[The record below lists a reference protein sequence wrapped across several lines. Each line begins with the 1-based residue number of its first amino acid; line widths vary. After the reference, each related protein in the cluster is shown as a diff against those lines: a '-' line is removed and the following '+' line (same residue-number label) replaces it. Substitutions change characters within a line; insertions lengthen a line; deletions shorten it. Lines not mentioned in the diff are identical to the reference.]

1 MPEAVKE
8 ALGDTGRMFGS
19 RVKSFQVAGFIEN
32 HKKSKNFSRVM
43 FNENLDNLSLG
54 ESWR

>member
-8 ALGDTGRMFGS
+8 ALGDMGRMFGS

-32 HKKSKNFSRVM
+32 HKKSKN
-43 FNENLDNLSLG
+43 LSYVQRK
-54 ESWR
+54 S